1 MRVLN
6 DYYCIACGRTEEL
19 LVDNTITE
27 VACPGCGESATKV
40 RAVPNFQLP
49 GNDPHGFPTAHDKWV
64 KKREEKMAL
73 ERKQEPS

>member
-6 DYYCIACGRTEEL
+6 DYYCIACGRTAEL
-19 LVDNTITE
+19 LVDNAITM

-49 GNDPHGFPTAHDKWV
+49 GNDKAGFPTAYDKWE
-64 KKREEKMAL
+64 KKRNEKMAL